1 MVAGI
6 ILIIAGILIAV
17 FPQLLSIIVAVVL
30 IFFGIFT
37 FLVSYRYKKMEKHIG
52 NPFLD
57 FFIRF

>member
-1 MVAGI
+1 MIAGM

-17 FPQLLSIIVAVVL
+17 YPQLLSIVVAVVL
-30 IFFGIFT
+30 IFLGIFT
-37 FLVSYRYKKMEKHIG
+37 FLVSYRYKKVEKQIS